1 MSNHTKIIVLHM
13 KEIIY
18 TAIFVVLGIILL
30 ILFAFMFFPRTSA
43 SSDEVSYVP
52 GVYTSTLT
60 INNTDLEV
68 EVFVD
73 SSHINAVRFN
83 NLTDTVAIMYPL
95 MQPTIENISEQ
106 LCKTQ
111 SVNEVTYS
119 DENAYTAQIILRA
132 ISDALAKAKKAS

>member
-1 MSNHTKIIVLHM
+1 MSNRTKIVVLHM

-18 TAIFVVLGIILL
+18 TAVFVVLGIVLL
-30 ILFAFMFFPRTSA
+30 ILLSFMFFPRSEEPAEETS
-43 SSDEVSYVP
+43 YIP
-52 GVYTSTLT
+52 GVYTSTLS

-73 SSHINAVRFN
+73 NSHINAVRFN
-83 NLTDTVAIMYPL
+83 NLTESVAAMYPL

-111 SVNEVTYS
+111 TLDEVTYS
-119 DENAYTAQIILRA
+119 DENAYTSQIILRA
-132 ISDALAKAKKAS
+132 IDQALAKAKK